1 MQTIMQ
7 TTRIHKCESRNKSL
21 NLGINKTRKAAHVLT
36 KRNGGFSR

>member
-21 NLGINKTRKAAHVLT
+21 NLGINKTRKAARVPVKHA
-36 KRNGGFSR
+36 GGFSR